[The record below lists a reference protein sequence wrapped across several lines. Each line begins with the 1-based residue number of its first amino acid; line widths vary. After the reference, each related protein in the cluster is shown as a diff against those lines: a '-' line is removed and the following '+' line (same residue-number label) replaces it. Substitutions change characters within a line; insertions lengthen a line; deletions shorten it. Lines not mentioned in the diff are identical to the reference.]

1 MPSLAVETRE
11 LLRAHG
17 LHPRKSLGQNFLI
30 DREALDSVVR
40 AAELRPGER
49 VLEVGPGV
57 GTLTAALAASGAEVV
72 AVELDDDLTRLLT
85 ARMVARPNVRVEQ
98 GNALHM
104 DLDPLLGADTPFKLV
119 ANIPYYITAPLL
131 RHFLEGPYR
140 PTRLVL
146 MVQKE
151 VAERLSAPPGRLSVL
166 GVTAQFYARV
176 ELLRVVPASSFMPP
190 PQVDSAVVRLRPWG
204 SEGAGAPPL
213 RVDDPARFFKVVK
226 AGFGEKRKQL
236 HNALTHGLAHIP
248 AAAVDVALA
257 EAGIDRTRRAETLSL
272 PEWGT
277 LYEAIS
283 RQHAA
288 ISGQPSAVSRRHSSS
303 PSPATA
309 GRDNASDEASG
320 QHHEAEG

>member
-1 MPSLAVETRE
+1 MPSLAVETRD

-40 AAELRPGER
+40 AAALCPGEL
-49 VLEVGPGV
+49 VLEIGPGV
-57 GTLTAALAASGAEVV
+57 GTLTAALAASGAEVA
-72 AVELDDDLTRLLT
+72 AVELDESLARVLA
-85 ARMVARPNVRVEQ
+85 ARMVARPNVRVVH

-104 DLDPLLGADTPFKLV
+104 DLAPVLGTNAPFKLV

-131 RHFLEGPYR
+131 RHFLEGPCR

-151 VAERLSAPPGRLSVL
+151 VAERLAAPAGRLSIL
-166 GVTAQFYARV
+166 GVTAQFYARI

-190 PQVDSAVVRLRPWG
+190 PQVDSAIVRLRPWG
-204 SEGAGAPPL
+204 ADGAGASPVT
-213 RVDDPARFFKVVK
+213 VDDPARFFRVVK

-248 AAAVDVALA
+248 AAAIDVALA
-257 EAGIDRTRRAETLSL
+257 EAGIDRTRRAESLSL

-277 LYEAIS
+277 LYRAIGDQHSAIS
-283 RQHAA
+283 RRNEKGSDSIGPEVPARE
-288 ISGQPSAVSRRHSSS
+288 SG
-303 PSPATA
+303 
-309 GRDNASDEASG
+309 NAYE
-320 QHHEAEG
+320 